1 MIFLYILEVSCFKWK
16 ETTEVTFYPP
26 TRVSPIWIQ
35 ARLELLAGVPGQIYT
50 LVYPDGEEL
59 GADQRLVVNDNVLH
73 GYVLK

>member
-1 MIFLYILEVSCFKWK
+1 MERNNWSNVLSTNTCF
-16 ETTEVTFYPP
+16 
-26 TRVSPIWIQ
+26 SDIQ